1 MDTRCGAAMTLAM
14 PCIVGMLFVYIFGA
28 PNILTIKTLL
38 PELEIEEISNPSSNT
53 IGINMYGN
61 ISLQIETLA
70 YTGALGDQSCVDI
83 EAIDSGTQL
92 KCSSTN
98 FTNTTSSKDIVLC
111 STNVVCIVDN
121 RLTGIQDIV
130 MKFPT
135 AFQKMQWSVQP
146 GKVWYNTQTQI
157 KDALVSDTKE
167 IFSGTQIDP
176 TELNFGIVRGK
187 LSTKTTRKTI
197 YSIESTNKND
207 FGLQLTWQ
215 GSNLKQSKE
224 GPSTPFHYVAF
235 KFAVSENV
243 FSVELSDEKDLLAL
257 FTAVF
262 TLLLSIM
269 SFMKIVKIFGQ
280 KYLDAYLRFKAEK
293 NGTAIPEDVLRRQR
307 VLDEHNLT
315 NKGTRRLSSVGNVL
329 MGLKNMQ
336 DKDKN
341 TDADAETV
349 MNIKKPKKKR
359 RLSSREL
366 IEEQDMMSNPMP
378 KKKTAA
384 SSVIEMTELSLAS
397 SPRSANSSDFIEV
410 KEENQKLR
418 LELDEMESKLY
429 DQEQRMNEM
438 QQMLKKLTEDTSH
451 LL

>member
-1 MDTRCGAAMTLAM
+1 MG
-14 PCIVGMLFVYIFGA
+14 
-28 PNILTIKTLL
+28 
-38 PELEIEEISNPSSNT
+38 
-53 IGINMYGN
+53 
-61 ISLQIETLA
+61 
-70 YTGALGDQSCVDI
+70 
-83 EAIDSGTQL
+83 
-92 KCSSTN
+92 
-98 FTNTTSSKDIVLC
+98 
-111 STNVVCIVDN
+111 
-121 RLTGIQDIV
+121 
-130 MKFPT
+130 
-135 AFQKMQWSVQP
+135 
-146 GKVWYNTQTQI
+146 
-157 KDALVSDTKE
+157 
-167 IFSGTQIDP
+167 
-176 TELNFGIVRGK
+176 
-187 LSTKTTRKTI
+187 STKTTRKTI

-243 FSVELSDEKDLLAL
+243 FDVKLLDAKDLLAL

-359 RLSSREL
+359 RRRLSSREL
-366 IEEQDMMSNPMP
+366 IEEQNMMSNPMP
-378 KKKTAA
+378 KKTTAA
-384 SSVIEMTELSLAS
+384 S
-397 SPRSANSSDFIEV
+397 
-410 KEENQKLR
+410 
-418 LELDEMESKLY
+418 
-429 DQEQRMNEM
+429 
-438 QQMLKKLTEDTSH
+438 
-451 LL
+451 